1 LLQFLKQNR
10 LGFVSLDPPS
20 EELVL
25 LLFPSVLLLSGV
37 VLLGAMVVFFVS
49 FKLGLVLLVPEF
61 VSSVLLGAM
70 VVFLVSFKLGL
81 VSLVPEFVSFVLL
94 GLVLFFDPE
103 SDLRGS
109 LSPVL
114 QRALY
119 FELQVCPLEQL
130 EQPFPYL

>member
-10 LGFVSLDPPS
+10 LEFVSLDPPS

-37 VLLGAMVVFFVS
+37 VLLGAMVVFLVS
-49 FKLGLVLLVPEF
+49 FKLGLVSLVPEF

-81 VSLVPEFVSFVLL
+81 VSLV
-94 GLVLFFDPE
+94 PE